1 MSIKKRIVRDP
12 KILVGKPTIKGT
24 RIPVSLILNLI
35 AHGYNF
41 DRIIEAYP
49 NLTREDIVAAIKYS
63 EARVEAVNRK

>member
-1 MSIKKRIVRDP
+1 MNINDRIIRDP

-24 RIPVSLILNLI
+24 RIPVSLILNQI

-49 NLTREDIVAAIKYS
+49 NLTKEDIVAAIKYS
-63 EARVEAVNRK
+63 EAQIEAIVRK